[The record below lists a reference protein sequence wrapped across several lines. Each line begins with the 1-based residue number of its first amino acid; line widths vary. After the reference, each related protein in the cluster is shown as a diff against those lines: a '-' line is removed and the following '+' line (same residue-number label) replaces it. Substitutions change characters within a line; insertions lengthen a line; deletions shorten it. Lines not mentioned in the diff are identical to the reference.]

1 MLHPLGY
8 VEGIFDKQLISNFG
22 PQGCCIFSHEFYKTN
37 SEQEFK
43 RGYTMHVLRSP
54 GPLETALL
62 GYKLKKI
69 KSGKSFIKTLMNFLA
84 AGSNDYIMYLP
95 ELTNLVELDHENC
108 DESGMPGV
116 KVKYTL
122 GENTKK
128 MLSHGLSKGKQVMK
142 NAGAKSVMANAPV
155 KNSGWH
161 LMGTTKMGSS
171 PSTSVVNKFGQA
183 HDISN
188 LIIVDSS
195 VFTTSSGV
203 NPTSTIQAIALMISD
218 NLIKEPHR
226 YV

>member
-1 MLHPLGY
+1 
-8 VEGIFDKQLISNFG
+8 
-22 PQGCCIFSHEFYKTN
+22 
-37 SEQEFK
+37 
-43 RGYTMHVLRSP
+43 MHVLRSP

-69 KSGKSFIKTLMNFLA
+69 KSGKEFHKNFDELF
-84 AGSNDYIMYLP
+84 GRTVPMTIICEDLP

-161 LMGTTKMGSS
+161 LMGTTKMGSVL
-171 PSTSVVNKFGQA
+171 PLQWLT
-183 HDISN
+183 N
-188 LIIVDSS
+188 L
-195 VFTTSSGV
+195 
-203 NPTSTIQAIALMISD
+203 AKLMI
-218 NLIKEPHR
+218 
-226 YV
+226 